1 MKKQELIDFLDK
13 HDACPPGREWALT
26 QESLSDVYT
35 NCERGDWLLWVLR
48 KAGMVT
54 QPLAVELA
62 CQFAE
67 RVLPIYEARHTSK
80 APRSA
85 IAVARN
91 WLLNPCDETRK
102 AAAAAAYA
110 DDAADDASDTYAAY
124 PDAAADAAAADAAAA
139 AAAAA
144 YADAATDAAAA
155 AAAATDAAAR
165 AAADAAAERKAQAD
179 IIRTLVPNPWTNIDK
194 EESK

>member
-80 APRSA
+80 APRLA
-85 IAVARN
+85 IAAARA

-110 DDAADDASDTYAAY
+110 D
-124 PDAAADAAAADAAAA
+124 
-139 AAAAA
+139 
-144 YADAATDAAAA
+144 AATEAAAA